1 MAQKLT
7 DLEVDR
13 VDVVGRGANNRVFM
27 VKKAVHSATAQPVK
41 TEGGVDYSEAD
52 FAHAPDPHDPT
63 QWKFRLT
70 KEPGKPHPQMVGQAV
85 SGIGD
90 NGYQGTNGNIPEED
104 MPRVKER
111 IRDAWRRLHPD
122 LTDSDMPGEIREDL
136 DGKPP
141 IQKGASEDEPEDQ
154 GDLTEE
160 DGTVSKSAFS
170 GLARWA
176 RDIIRK
182 AAGRPGPEE
191 GAEDMGMTADEVKK
205 AMKEAVDEGLLTFTE
220 RLDKIE
226 KSIGDGQDEA
236 GAEGVAKAAG
246 PFVKCSKCGASI
258 DVSKCDTV
266 EKAGPGD
273 GKDTE
278 GMDAGGAA
286 KPGDT
291 EGTYSGLAKADVTK
305 AVAEAVA
312 PLGERL
318 DRIEKTQGQR
328 QSNVTK
334 SAAEIAAEGKSTSM
348 WSGLI

>member
-13 VDVVGRGANNRVFM
+13 VDVVGKAAINRIFM
-27 VKKAVHSATAQPVK
+27 VKKGVEDS
-41 TEGGVDYSEAD
+41 EGEESIQEEAPEAD
-52 FAHAPDPHDPT
+52 AGGADDLS
-63 QWKFRLT
+63 W
-70 KEPGKPHPQMVGQAV
+70 
-85 SGIGD
+85 
-90 NGYQGTNGNIPEED
+90 ED
-104 MPRVKER
+104 
-111 IRDAWRRLHPD
+111 DD
-122 LTDSDMPGEIREDL
+122 
-136 DGKPP
+136 
-141 IQKGASEDEPEDQ
+141 
-154 GDLTEE
+154 
-160 DGTVSKSAFS
+160 VSKSATG
-170 GLARWA
+170 GLRQWA
-176 RDIIRK
+176 REIIRK
-182 AAGRPGPEE
+182 VAGRPGPEE
-191 GAEDMGMTADEVKK
+191 GAEDMGMTAEEVKK